1 MVKYLFTI
9 AFLAL
14 AAPVFSNTGRDM
26 EKELVL
32 KFKIINYWYER
43 QKMEPKIELGDY
55 LVKANLDFQNTLLAY
70 AKNPLTLT
78 TDFKILEKCGVNIAT
93 SEDGL
98 FRIYSWDTEL
108 GGSMHI
114 FYNVYQYKANGKM
127 YSKVISD
134 GKFEAGR
141 WFSRIY
147 SHHVSDK
154 VYYLGIAH
162 SIYSGKDSSQEI
174 RVFNIS
180 NAKLNDKVKLI
191 KTKAGLTNKLRVE
204 YDFSSVYHRKERPIK
219 LITYDKHHEIIKLP
233 LVNDK
238 YQVTDKFISYKFEDG
253 YFVRI
258 P

>member
-1 MVKYLFTI
+1 MVKYVFTI
-9 AFLAL
+9 AFLML
-14 AAPVFSNTGRDM
+14 VAPVFSNTGGDVER
-26 EKELVL
+26 KLVL
-32 KFKIINYWYER
+32 GFKKINYWFER
-43 QKMEPKIELGDY
+43 QKMEPKNELGDS
-55 LVKANLDFQNTLLAY
+55 LVKANQDFQNMLLAY
-70 AKNPLTLT
+70 AKDPSTLIS
-78 TDFKILEKCGVNIAT
+78 DFKVLEKCGVNIAT

-108 GGSMHI
+108 GGSMHV
-114 FYNVYQYKANGKM
+114 FYNVYQYKAEGKV
-127 YSKVISD
+127 YSRVISD

-147 SHHVSDK
+147 SHHVSGK
-154 VYYLGIAH
+154 IYYLGIAH

-180 NAKLNDKVKLI
+180 KATLNDKVKLI

-204 YDFSSVYHRKERPIK
+204 YDFFSVYRRKERPIK
-219 LITYDKHHEIIKLP
+219 LITYDKNHETITLP

-238 YQVTDKFISYKFEDG
+238 YQVTDKFITYKFEAG

>member
-14 AAPVFSNTGRDM
+14 TAPVFSNTGRDM

-32 KFKIINYWYER
+32 KFKKINYWYER
-43 QKMEPKIELGDY
+43 QKMEPKIELGDS
-55 LVKANLDFQNTLLAY
+55 LVKANQDFQNMLLAY
-70 AKNPLTLT
+70 AKDPSTLIY
-78 TDFKILEKCGVNIAT
+78 DFKVLKECGVTIAT
-93 SEDGL
+93 SQDGL

-204 YDFSSVYHRKERPIK
+204 YDFFSVYRRKERPIK
-219 LITYDKHHEIIKLP
+219 LITYDKYHEIIKLP

-253 YFVRI
+253 YFARI